1 MSSDTELESLMED
14 LVTPATLM
22 PSESQDHVHP
32 DDLPVEPD
40 PQSAS
45 TPSDALAD
53 APSAESAASAQETAA
68 SAQETDPSSPLTAE
82 EQAELNRIKDLPR
95 EVGVMLMTVGV
106 LGFVLPGV
114 VGTPAMIAGGLVL
127 WPKAFNKVENWF
139 ERKFPKIHKQ
149 SLYQINRYLNDLET
163 RYPDATRRDDSA
175 PGK

>member
-1 MSSDTELESLMED
+1 MED
-14 LVTPATLM
+14 LVTPATLT
-22 PSESQDHVHP
+22 PSETHDHVHP
-32 DDLPVEPD
+32 DDSPVEPV

-45 TPSDALAD
+45 PPAD
-53 APSAESAASAQETAA
+53 AVAGTASAESAASAQETAA

-106 LGFVLPGV
+106 IGFVLPGV

-127 WPKAFNKVENWF
+127 WPKAFNKVESWF
-139 ERKFPKIHKQ
+139 ERRFPKIHKQ